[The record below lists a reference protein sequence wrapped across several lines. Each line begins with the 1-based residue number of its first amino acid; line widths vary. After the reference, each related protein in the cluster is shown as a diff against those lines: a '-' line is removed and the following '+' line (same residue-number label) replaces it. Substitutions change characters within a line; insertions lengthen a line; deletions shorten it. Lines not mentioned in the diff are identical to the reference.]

1 MITIKQIKQI
11 ASDLKSYDGW
21 VNDSHTS
28 SKYKGFCMGLDM
40 LVKQLE
46 ELQTTK
52 NKQHESRN
60 QKSTQLYGI

>member
-28 SKYKGFCMGLDM
+28 SKYKGLCMGLDM

-52 NKQHESRN
+52 NK
-60 QKSTQLYGI
+60 